1 MKLITIKT
9 EFIKLDQLLKYADL
23 VQSGGEAK
31 LVIKQG
37 LVMVNEVICTERG
50 KKIRTNDTVI
60 FDGIT
65 IKIQ

>member
-50 KKIRTNDTVI
+50 KKIRTNDTVT

>member
-37 LVMVNEVICTERG
+37 LVMVNEVICIERG